1 MTTSINTSGITTD
14 SSGKVRVSGLSSSI
28 DWKAIVDA
36 QIKAKRQ
43 PAVNLETK
51 VSTNTTKIAEL
62 KEFKTKA
69 AAVTT
74 AVNLLRG
81 DPALGAADVFKT
93 KVATGTTA
101 ALSGAPSGFVPSSI
115 DSLLLTSVTQ
125 SAQAATHRITINQ
138 LATAEQLRAN
148 AFTNTTNALAT
159 LDPSVVTGSFTVNGQ
174 SIALTSTDSL
184 LDLRS
189 KINNADAGVTATVV
203 SASSTSHYLVLTATD
218 TGVANGITLGGTGAV
233 LDGLGLTNGDG
244 VTVQYALQDAQDAE
258 LTVNGISGITRASNE
273 INDILPGVTLSLTKA
288 EPDTEITLKIAPD
301 LNGIK
306 TQIANLV
313 TAYNDLRTFVT
324 DQRTVQDRNDDG
336 RIGDAEFGSLAN
348 DATVRAAFSQLQALA
363 AASNDSN
370 TDGYRSLGQL
380 GVVILPDFSLKLDD
394 AVFDGKLIA
403 NVDAVKDLFALK
415 FTTSDSRVSLQ
426 TRSGSMAA
434 GTYYLNVA
442 GTDGS
447 GSVTGANLQVAAGA
461 GAGGA
466 DNGTI
471 VILNGKTLNVQ
482 TTSTASGLGLFFNG
496 GNSAAGVDD
505 IAITVSRGVADQ
517 FFDFFNNLTKT
528 SSGSVDVLVNQLESE
543 NTGAQSRVDTIDAR
557 LEITRKTLEA
567 KFVRME
573 QVLAQLEQTKS
584 RITEAFKS
592 NSDN

>member
-14 SSGKVRVSGLSSSI
+14 GSGRVRVSGLSSSI

-36 QIKAKRQ
+36 QITAKRQ
-43 PAVNLETK
+43 PAVNLENK
-51 VSTNTTKIAEL
+51 VSANTTKIAEL
-62 KEFKTKA
+62 REFKTKA
-69 AAVTT
+69 AAVST

-93 KVATGTTA
+93 KIATGTTA
-101 ALSGAPSGFVPSSI
+101 ALPGAPSGFVPSGI

-125 SAQAATHRITINQ
+125 NAQAGTHRITVNQ
-138 LATAEQLRAN
+138 LATAQQLRATDF
-148 AFTNTTNALAT
+148 ASTTTALAT
-159 LDPSVVTGSFTVNGQ
+159 LDPGLVTGNFTVNGK

-184 LDLRS
+184 VDLRS

-203 SASSTSHYLVLTATD
+203 SASPTSHYLVLTATK

-233 LDGLGLTNGDG
+233 LDSLGLTNGDG
-244 VTVQYALQDAQDAE
+244 VTVQYPLQAAQDAA
-258 LTVNGISGITRASNE
+258 LTVNGIGGITRASNE
-273 INDILPGVTLSLTKA
+273 INDILPGVTLSLSKA

-324 DQRTVQDRNDDG
+324 DQRTAKDRNDDG

-348 DATVRAAFSQLQALA
+348 DSTVREAFSQLQALA
-363 AASNDSN
+363 AATNDSN

-403 NVDAVKDLFALK
+403 NVDAVRDLFALK
-415 FTTSDSRVSLQ
+415 FSTSDSRVSLQ

-447 GSVTGANLQVAAGA
+447 ANVTSANLRAASGA
-461 GAGGA
+461 GVGGA
-466 DNGTI
+466 DDGTI
-471 VILNGKTLNVQ
+471 AILNGKTLSVQ
-482 TTSTASGLGLFFNG
+482 NTSAASGLGLFFNG
-496 GNSAAGVDD
+496 GESASGVDD
-505 IAITVSRGVADQ
+505 IMITVSRGVADQ
-517 FFDFFNNLTKT
+517 FYDFFDNLTKT
-528 SSGSVDVLVNQLESE
+528 NSGSVDTLITQLESE
-543 NTGAQSRVDTIDAR
+543 NTGAQSRIDTIDAR

-567 KFVRME
+567 KFIRME

-584 RITEAFKS
+584 RITEAFQT
-592 NSDN
+592 NNDN